1 MTLRRSLDRRRDS
14 IHPLSW
20 FLAAVLL
27 WAPVPFASIREKH
40 QMLLSLAA
48 FAALAVAALVIRRR
62 RDLGA
67 HGLGPAAALAA
78 LAGLA
83 GLQLVLPPT
92 GALAQLHSWARELG
106 SAPGE
111 VLDAA
116 TGFALNPGALGWSA
130 IAWLAAAALL
140 VAAATAGRSRDG
152 RRILGAALLASA
164 LFQVIFGAQHLA
176 RRSTTIWGREVP
188 NTPDRLRGTFV
199 NPDHCATY
207 LLLALAVVF
216 AWGWWALRRARQAE
230 APERKVLL
238 LAPPALAWLTLFA
251 GLAFTGSRSALA
263 AALAATTLQGVLAAA
278 AARRWHLSVA
288 GALAAAVGI
297 GFVTV
302 VGLQQ
307 GLGRWLATSPY
318 EVAWN
323 IRLTVYERSLEL
335 WQRAPW
341 LGFGL
346 GSFRDAFALVSPAGL
361 TAEFWDA
368 HNQYLELLVTG
379 GLAAFVLVAAAAALA
394 IVRLSRLLRRGAR
407 SEDRAAAV
415 AAVGA
420 LAAMGI
426 HSFFDFGLSMPANA
440 ATFVVVVGAALG
452 ARTEREGG
460 ERGDEG
466 ARDSTTSG

>member
-1 MTLRRSLDRRRDS
+1 M
-14 IHPLSW
+14 
-20 FLAAVLL
+20 LL

-40 QMLLSLAA
+40 QMLLSLGA
-48 FAALAVAALVIRRR
+48 FAALAVAALVARRR
-62 RDLGA
+62 HELGA
-67 HGLGPAAALAA
+67 HALLPTAALAA
-78 LAGLA
+78 VAGLG
-83 GLQLVLPPT
+83 GLQLVLPPSGT
-92 GALAQLHSWARELG
+92 AAQLHAWASELS
-106 SAPGE
+106 SASGQ

-116 TGFALNPGALGWSA
+116 AGFALNPGAVGWSA
-130 IAWLAAAALL
+130 MAWLAAGALL

-152 RRILGAALLASA
+152 RRILGVALLGSA
-164 LFQVIFGAQHLA
+164 LFQVFFGAQHLA

-207 LLLALAVVF
+207 LLLGLAVVF
-216 AWGWWALRRARQAE
+216 AWGWWALRRARQVE
-230 APERKVLL
+230 VPERKVLL

-263 AALAATTLQGVLAAA
+263 AALAATVLQGVLAAA

-297 GFVTV
+297 GFVAV

-318 EVAWN
+318 EVTWN
-323 IRLTVYERSLEL
+323 IRLTIYERSFEL

-346 GSFRDAFALVSPAGL
+346 GSFRDAFALLSPAGL

-379 GLAAFVLVAAAAALA
+379 GLAAFALVSAAAAAA
-394 IVRLSRLLRRGAR
+394 VARLSRVLRQGAR
-407 SEDRAAAV
+407 SEDRAAALAALGAV
-415 AAVGA
+415 AAMA
-420 LAAMGI
+420 I

-440 ATFVVVVGAALG
+440 VTFVVLVGAALG
-452 ARTEREGG
+452 ARTEREGRDRSG
-460 ERGDEG
+460 EGLPDSSTIGQAGGGD
-466 ARDSTTSG
+466 

>member
-1 MTLRRSLDRRRDS
+1 M
-14 IHPLSW
+14 
-20 FLAAVLL
+20 LL

-48 FAALAVAALVIRRR
+48 FAALAVAALVTRRR
-62 RDLGA
+62 RELGA
-67 HGLGPAAALAA
+67 HALLSAAALAA
-78 LAGLA
+78 VAGLA
-83 GLQLVLPPT
+83 GLQLVLPPA
-92 GALAQLHSWARELG
+92 GVAAQLHSWARELS
-106 SAPGE
+106 SASGQ
-111 VLDAA
+111 VLETAA
-116 TGFALNPGALGWSA
+116 GFALNPSAVGWSA
-130 IAWLAAAALL
+130 MAWLAAAALL

-207 LLLALAVVF
+207 LLLGLAVVF
-216 AWGWWALRRARQAE
+216 AWGWWAWRRARQVE

-263 AALAATTLQGVLAAA
+263 AALAATVLQGALAAA

-297 GFVTV
+297 GFVAV

-323 IRLTVYERSLEL
+323 IRLSVYERSFEL

-379 GLAAFVLVAAAAALA
+379 GLAAFALVAAAAALT
-394 IVRLSRLLRRGAR
+394 ITRLSRVLRQGAR

-415 AAVGA
+415 AALGA
-420 LAAMGI
+420 LTAMAI

-440 ATFVVVVGAALG
+440 ATFVVLVGAALG
-452 ARTEREGG
+452 ARTERAGG
-460 ERGDEG
+460 ERRGG
-466 ARDSTTSG
+466 GVPDSTTSG

>member
-1 MTLRRSLDRRRDS
+1 M
-14 IHPLSW
+14 
-20 FLAAVLL
+20 LL

-48 FAALAVAALVIRRR
+48 FAALAVAALLARRR
-62 RDLGA
+62 RELGA
-67 HGLGPAAALAA
+67 HARLPATALAA
-78 LAGLA
+78 MAGLA
-83 GLQLVLPPT
+83 GLQLVLPPA
-92 GALAQLHSWARELG
+92 GATAQLHAWARELS
-106 SAPGE
+106 SASGE
-111 VLDAA
+111 VLEAA
-116 TGFALNPGALGWSA
+116 AGFALNPGAAGWSA
-130 IAWLAAAALL
+130 MAWLAAAALL
-140 VAAATAGRSRDG
+140 VAAATTGRHRG
-152 RRILGAALLASA
+152 NRRILGAALLGSA

-207 LLLALAVVF
+207 LLLALAAVF
-216 AWGWWALRRARQAE
+216 AWGWWALRRARQVE

-238 LAPPALAWLTLFA
+238 LAPPVLAWLTLFA

-263 AALAATTLQGVLAAA
+263 AALAATVLQGVLAAA

-297 GFVTV
+297 GFVAV

-323 IRLTVYERSLEL
+323 IRLTIYERSFEL

-379 GLAAFVLVAAAAALA
+379 GLAALALVAAAAALA
-394 IVRLSRLLRRGAR
+394 IARLSRLLRWGAR
-407 SEDRAAAV
+407 SEDRAAAL
-415 AAVGA
+415 AALGA
-420 LAAMGI
+420 LAAVAI

-440 ATFVVVVGAALG
+440 ATFVVLVGAALG
-452 ARTEREGG
+452 ARTEREARVG
-460 ERGDEG
+460 RDAG
-466 ARDSTTSG
+466 APDSTTGE